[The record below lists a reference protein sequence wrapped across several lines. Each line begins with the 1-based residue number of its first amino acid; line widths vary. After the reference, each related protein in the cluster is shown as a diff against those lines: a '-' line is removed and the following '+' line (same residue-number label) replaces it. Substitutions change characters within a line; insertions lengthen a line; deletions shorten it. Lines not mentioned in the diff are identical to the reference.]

1 MSSDVK
7 LKDRRKKV
15 SRNAW
20 WLALAGVLAINTV
33 VSYGIVRLNAPVT
46 VAFNMK
52 QTVDAFFDSASQKQ
66 LSEAQ
71 SKTLSARF
79 NTALEASLQ
88 AWQQKHHA
96 VILVSPA
103 VVQGA
108 PDTRVLSDNESKVF
122 FEKVKGQYPE
132 MDIKIPFLTVME
144 TLQYKPAESAAKVQC
159 PVLVVIA
166 GQDSVNPPEQ
176 GRALYDAVASG
187 TKELYEEADACH
199 YDIYE
204 GAFFE
209 RVAAVQTQWFKKHL

>member
-1 MSSDVK
+1 MSSMQKPADVTAE
-7 LKDRRKKV
+7 RRSHWWWTV
-15 SRNAW
+15 PGCLAMVLLNA
-20 WLALAGVLAINTV
+20 A

-71 SKTLSARF
+71 SKALSARF

-108 PDTRVLSDNESKVF
+108 DCPADMGAECGRRRSWYLGRSVAGKGAGHADGDHAAPDGT
-122 FEKVKGQYPE
+122 G
-132 MDIKIPFLTVME
+132 
-144 TLQYKPAESAAKVQC
+144 
-159 PVLVVIA
+159 
-166 GQDSVNPPEQ
+166 
-176 GRALYDAVASG
+176 AV
-187 TKELYEEADACH
+187 
-199 YDIYE
+199 
-204 GAFFE
+204 
-209 RVAAVQTQWFKKHL
+209 R